1 MGFLAGVE
9 EGAGDFAGTGEV
21 GLGYDVGMSFQLPS
35 LSEIEGAAALVYQH
49 MAPTPEYSWPLLNE
63 AVGTEVWV
71 KHENHTR
78 VGAFKIR
85 GGIVYFD
92 KLKREQPE
100 LRGVVAATRGNHGQS
115 VGFAARM
122 VGLPATIVVPHGNS
136 REKNAA
142 MRALGVT
149 LIEHGD
155 DFQAA
160 YEFAEGLAVEH
171 GLAMVPSYNAPI
183 VLGVSTYCLEFLR
196 GAPELDTVYVPVGMG
211 SGVCAMVAARD
222 ALGLKTN
229 VVGVVSSG
237 APAYR
242 LSFEAGSKVEH
253 PVTTVLAD
261 GLACRVPN
269 EEALEA
275 MIAGVERM
283 VSVSDGEVAE
293 AMRTFFTCTHNVAE
307 GAGAASLAALLQ
319 EREAMRGKRIGVTL
333 CGGNVDA
340 AVFARVLAGS
350 WSQA

>member
-1 MGFLAGVE
+1 
-9 EGAGDFAGTGEV
+9 
-21 GLGYDVGMSFQLPS
+21 MSSRLPS
-35 LSEIEGAAALVYQH
+35 LSEIEGAAALVYKH
-49 MAPTPEYSWPLLNE
+49 MPPTPQYNWPLLDG

-85 GGIVYFD
+85 GGIVLFD

-142 MRALGVT
+142 MKALGVE

-160 YEFAEGLAVEH
+160 YEFAQALGAERGLM
-171 GLAMVPSYNAPI
+171 MVPSYNATI
-183 VLGVSTYCLEFLR
+183 VLGVATYCLEFLK
-196 GAPELDTVYVPVGMG
+196 GSPELDTVYVPVGMG
-211 SGVCAMVAARD
+211 SGVCAMVAAR
-222 ALGLKTN
+222 AAMGLKTK
-229 VVGVVSSG
+229 VVGVVSTG

-242 LSFEAGSKVEH
+242 LSFEAGRVVEH
-253 PVTTVLAD
+253 GVTTVLAD
-261 GLACRVPN
+261 GLACRVPLQ
-269 EEALEA
+269 EPLDV

-283 VSVSDGEVAE
+283 VSVSEDEVAA
-293 AMRTFFTCTHNVAE
+293 AMKMLFTCTHNVAE

-319 EREAMRGKRIGVTL
+319 EREAMRGKRVGVTL

-340 AVFARVLAGS
+340 DVFARVLGGV
-350 WSQA
+350 